1 MNTPSDKPATTEFA
15 HELRLLRE
23 TLLLGFGIFF
33 ALAGWLFRELE
44 RGDHTFS
51 SLTLAAATLFLLL
64 LLRQWWKRLFKGSEL
79 AQAITFRLENYPVT
93 PSSPPPPPPL
103 KSQI

>member
-1 MNTPSDKPATTEFA
+1 MNTPSDKPASTEIA
-15 HELRLLRE
+15 RELQLLRE

-51 SLTLAAATLFLLL
+51 TLTIAAAALFSLLFLRSWCSRIFVNSTLY
-64 LLRQWWKRLFKGSEL
+64 QS
-79 AQAITFRLENYPVT
+79 ILEASA
-93 PSSPPPPPPL
+93 SSKTKPT
-103 KSQI
+103 SDNSRSTTI